1 MNRIQ
6 FFFSTIFLSLRTW
19 VTTLSIRR
27 VKTKF
32 IKAYLIDV
40 RSAYVNI
47 EFENLIVFHSAQLK
61 RVINDTRRLR
71 DEDEIRERCLI
82 TKNVLLRLLKC
93 FYKIIKHNIT
103 IQIVFYLVFIV
114 FLRISEFIYE
124 SKDLRDENFDNWF
137 LTRHHVR
144 LYEDHL
150 ELTLSAFKTNSFR
163 QGVTLFVLDTND
175 EICVVRALRYLFNKW
190 STSLFSP
197 LFAIDE
203 SFIKRTITHNLRLTL
218 RFSDLSDHYS
228 NHFFRRGAAITARL
242 TDLSEDEIK
251 LLDR

>member
-1 MNRIQ
+1 MG
-6 FFFSTIFLSLRTW
+6 
-19 VTTLSIRR
+19 
-27 VKTKF
+27 
-32 IKAYLIDV
+32 
-40 RSAYVNI
+40 
-47 EFENLIVFHSAQLK
+47 FEDLTVFHSAQLK
-61 RVINDTRRLR
+61 RVVDDTRRLR

-103 IQIVFYLVFIV
+103 IQIIFCLVFII
-114 FLRISEFIYE
+114 FLRISEFTYE

-137 LTRHHVR
+137 LTRRHVR

-150 ELTLSAFKTNSFR
+150 ELTLLAFKTNPFR
-163 QGVTLFVLDTND
+163 QDVTLFILDTND
-175 EICVVRALRYLFNKW
+175 ETCVVRALRYLFNKW
-190 STSLFSP
+190 STSLFSS

-203 SFIKRTITHNLRLTL
+203 SFIRRTIIYNLRLTL

-228 NHFFRRGAAITARL
+228 NHFFRRGTVITARL

-251 LLDR
+251 LLNRWKSNFYRLYIKTHSVYILAASRRQQRVIDPFLENESNN